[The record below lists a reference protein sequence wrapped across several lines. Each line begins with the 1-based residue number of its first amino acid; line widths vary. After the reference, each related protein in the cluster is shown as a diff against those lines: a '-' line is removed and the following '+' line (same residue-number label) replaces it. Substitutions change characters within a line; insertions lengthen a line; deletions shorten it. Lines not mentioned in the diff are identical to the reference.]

1 MKMHLFYL
9 QDAGDY
15 DDESGIWVDMS
26 DGDLSISLTVQTHN
40 PNNYG
45 EPLYS
50 PGPDGFE
57 SLVYELDRW
66 DDSHDDIL
74 NAIVEKF
81 SINGVI
87 KGPAATRAQDTI
99 TYLEQTLKNFDQIDI
114 EKNEITAWGDMNV
127 QLLRVPKSI
136 QDLSKKMGTA
146 NNPGPLYNVKPS
158 ITGMARGT

>member
-1 MKMHLFYL
+1 MKMHLFIFKMPETSC
-9 QDAGDY
+9 
-15 DDESGIWVDMS
+15 ESGIWVDMS
-26 DGDLSISLTVQTHN
+26 DGDLSISLSVQTHN

-114 EKNEITAWGDMNV
+114 EKKRNYCLGRYECPAFE
-127 QLLRVPKSI
+127 S
-136 QDLSKKMGTA
+136 A
-146 NNPGPLYNVKPS
+146 
-158 ITGMARGT
+158 